1 MDEVDKIIMHQLHQ
15 VDASIEPT
23 EELASFTPELVVR
36 AVSSCLTEIRPELEV
51 PRSLPGG
58 AMAQRFSVATAL
70 AEQCKE
76 SGYHGDIG
84 YQTFL
89 YPNPIE
95 LRRLLMFLI
104 EQLPRERQA
113 ADDLTGKSHSL
124 SGREMLQRQIRK
136 KLTAELKALWVPQF
150 CRAVGNRRSHGCSSL
165 CIDFRPKLN
174 LNVPSANAEERT
186 KEVQQYFDQQAP
198 NLFQQTASNS
208 YDLIATVLHKN
219 DLERWGHG
227 LIDSGMLG
235 LLANEDTVI
244 PSLVLS
250 TEKPSS
256 TATAVELTRLEELT
270 EEVQQLRAK
279 CETLLGERKA
289 HVARIGAL
297 KQRESD
303 ASKQLAD
310 IQPQLKLHERTCLV
324 LADSEQNLTKLEG
337 LLQATEAKRQTL
349 TQQWQ
354 DYRRPLLETLETLKT
369 AKEAQHVQSIRS
381 GIEQLELELKAKT
394 QQHNELNAALRT
406 ATQSLAPRKEYT
418 RRIHEF
424 IGNIRKQRA
433 DIFRVLDDTRQLQ
446 KQLNVVGA
454 QLQRQFNYTDDLL
467 FQSAK
472 HDLHAKKAYKL
483 LAQLHANCTEL
494 VECVALTGNVTK
506 QIRELEVQ
514 IDGEKLKNVL
524 TSLQQITGDIQKFE
538 QHIQELQSQISTVEN
553 GVAKP

>member
-15 VDASIEPT
+15 VDAGIEPT
-23 EELASFTPELVVR
+23 DELASFTPELVVR
-36 AVSSCLTEIRPELEV
+36 AVSSCLLEIRPALEV

-70 AEQCKE
+70 AERCKE

-113 ADDLTGKSHSL
+113 ADDLAGKSHPL

-136 KLTAELKALWVPQF
+136 KLTAQLTALWVPQF
-150 CRAVGNRRSHGCSSL
+150 CRAVGNRKSHGCSSL

-198 NLFQQTASNS
+198 NLFQQTASSS
-208 YDLIATVLHKN
+208 YDLIASVLHKN

-227 LIDSGMLG
+227 LTDSGLLLLG
-235 LLANEDTVI
+235 SEDPVI
-244 PSLVLS
+244 PLVLA
-250 TEKPSS
+250 TEKPAAASAAEM
-256 TATAVELTRLEELT
+256 TPLEELT
-270 EEVQQLRAK
+270 DEVQKLRSQ

-289 HVARIGAL
+289 HAARIGAL
-297 KQRESD
+297 KQRESE
-303 ASKQLAD
+303 ATKELAD

-324 LADSEQNLTKLEG
+324 LADAEQNVTKLEA
-337 LLQATEAKRQTL
+337 LLQATEAKRHTL

-354 DYRRPLLETLETLKT
+354 DYRRPLLDTLETLKT
-369 AKEAQHVQSIRS
+369 AKEAQHVQSIRN
-381 GIEQLELELKAKT
+381 GIEQLELELKEKT
-394 QQHNELNAALRT
+394 QQHNELNTALRT

-433 DIFRVLDDTRQLQ
+433 DIFKVLDDTRQLQ

-483 LAQLHANCTEL
+483 LAQLHANCSEL

-538 QHIQELQSQISTVEN
+538 LHIQELQSQISTVEN
-553 GVAKP
+553 GVARA